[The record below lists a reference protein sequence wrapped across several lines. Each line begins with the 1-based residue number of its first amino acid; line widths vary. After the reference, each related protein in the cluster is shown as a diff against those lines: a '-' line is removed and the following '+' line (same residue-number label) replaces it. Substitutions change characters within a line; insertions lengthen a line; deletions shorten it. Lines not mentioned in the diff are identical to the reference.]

1 MSHKLNRFAAV
12 LGALVG
18 LAIATAAASATKPLI
33 NKGASGDAADVA
45 IKGYDPVA
53 YFTVGSP
60 TKGIDRF
67 AHRWSDATWYFASAK
82 NKALFVRSP
91 EKYAPQFGG
100 YCAWAV
106 SHGYTAD
113 VDPEAFRIVDGKLYL
128 IYSTAVERRWE
139 QDIPGNIARAQG
151 NWPAVLNK

>member
-1 MSHKLNRFAAV
+1 MFYDLNRFASV

-18 LAIATAAASATKPLI
+18 LAIATAAASATKPII
-33 NKGASGDAADVA
+33 NTGDSGGVA
-45 IKGYDPVA
+45 IKGYDAVA
-53 YFTVGSP
+53 YFTAGSP
-60 TKGIDRF
+60 TKGDARF
-67 AHRWSDATWYFASAK
+67 AHRWSDATWHFANAK
-82 NKALFVRSP
+82 NKAVFARSP

-106 SHGYTAD
+106 SRGYTAG

-139 QDIPGNIARAQG
+139 QDISGNIARAQS
-151 NWPAVLNK
+151 NWPAVLSK